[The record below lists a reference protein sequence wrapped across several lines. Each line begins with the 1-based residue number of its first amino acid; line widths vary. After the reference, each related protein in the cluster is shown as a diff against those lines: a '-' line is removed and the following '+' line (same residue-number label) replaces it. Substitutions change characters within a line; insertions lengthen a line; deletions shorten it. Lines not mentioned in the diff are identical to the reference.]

1 MNEIKMG
8 WMKQEINE
16 WMKTRKNNRWMK
28 YKNGWMKKEIM
39 NERTM
44 GGVNEQNNEWNE
56 DEWMDKDFN
65 ERMKKQYNE
74 WMEYKN
80 GWMKKII
87 MLNWMK

>member
-1 MNEIKMG
+1 
-8 WMKQEINE
+8 
-16 WMKTRKNNRWMK
+16 
-28 YKNGWMKKEIM
+28 
-39 NERTM
+39 
-44 GGVNEQNNEWNE
+44 
-56 DEWMDKDFN
+56 MDKDFN

>member
-44 GGVNEQNNEWNE
+44 GGWMNKIMNEIKMNEWTKILMKEWKSNIMSE
-56 DEWMDKDFN
+56 WNIKMDEW
-65 ERMKKQYNE
+65 KK
-74 WMEYKN
+74 
-80 GWMKKII
+80 
-87 MLNWMK
+87 

>member
-44 GGVNEQNNEWNE
+44 GGVNEQNNEWN
-56 DEWMDKDFN
+56 
-65 ERMKKQYNE
+65 
-74 WMEYKN
+74 
-80 GWMKKII
+80 
-87 MLNWMK
+87 